1 MEDEVHITRRH
12 LPHWTMKGAAYFVT
26 FRIQS
31 GVLSI
36 QEQKLTLD
44 IIKSGHG
51 SYYTLIAAI
60 VMPNHVH
67 MIFIPYER
75 YTLSR
80 IMKGLK
86 GKSARMINVERK
98 TFGSVWQNESFDRII
113 RDQKE
118 LRKKINY
125 MLNNPIKKEL
135 TDDPWNYHGW
145 YYNEEEW

>member
-113 RDQKE
+113 
-118 LRKKINY
+118 
-125 MLNNPIKKEL
+125 
-135 TDDPWNYHGW
+135 
-145 YYNEEEW
+145 